1 MRQYRKLL
9 WAMVVLRLLDGT
21 STLLK
26 VFQRMEGNSTNTCIH
41 VFSPGGGGY
50 SLIWAI

>member
-9 WAMVVLRLLDGT
+9 WVMVVLRLLDGT

-26 VFQRMEGNSTNTCIH
+26 VFQRVEGKSANTCIH
-41 VFSPGGGGY
+41 IFSFLVVE
-50 SLIWAI
+50 SL